1 MEQTRTMSTAFRH
14 RPAAEVVADPN
25 FERFVAALEQAT
37 APIVPREV
45 LADFFRTREG
55 TLEDVLE
62 EIFSAHPQTI
72 SIELILEDAHWVGA
86 LEQVKWAAQLELE
99 LERVKAELSAV
110 RASLSCWEAFMGG
123 HDSQL
128 AGTTGRVR
136 GAVSGWADRSHG
148 WQRGR
153 SPKRRFE
160 HP

>member
-1 MEQTRTMSTAFRH
+1 MSTAFRQ

-45 LADFFRTREG
+45 LADFFWTCEG

-62 EIFSAHPQTI
+62 EIFSAHPQTV

-99 LERVKAELSAV
+99 LEWVKEELSAV
-110 RASLSCWEAFMGG
+110 RTSLSCWEAFMDG
-123 HDSQL
+123 HESQL
-128 AGTTGRVR
+128 TGATGRVS
-136 GAVSGWADRSHG
+136 AAASGSGDRSHG
-148 WQRGR
+148 WRRAR